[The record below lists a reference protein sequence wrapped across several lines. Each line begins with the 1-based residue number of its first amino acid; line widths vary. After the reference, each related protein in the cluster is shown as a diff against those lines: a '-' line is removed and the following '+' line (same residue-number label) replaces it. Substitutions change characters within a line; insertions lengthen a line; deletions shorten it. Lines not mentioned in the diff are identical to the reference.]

1 MDVANAQVTI
11 PKRVGVKDGKY
22 VFVMNP
28 NNAVTKYDM
37 VRNWSMFKQVLDSAV
52 NECSMSVD
60 GGAVGFRVN
69 RVDMSFNSDDV
80 EDFND
85 YQKYFRLFA
94 LSVGKGIGAVN
105 RYASYDPLT
114 MQTKNTAIKS
124 RRFEIENYNR
134 DAKNKETH
142 KFHRAKNRL

>member
-1 MDVANAQVTI
+1 
-11 PKRVGVKDGKY
+11 
-22 VFVMNP
+22 MNP
-28 NNAVTKYDM
+28 NSAVTQYDM
-37 VRNWSMFKQVLDSAV
+37 VRNWRMFKKVLDFAV

-69 RVDMSFNSDDV
+69 RVDMSFNSDDI
-80 EDFND
+80 DFD
-85 YQKYFRLFA
+85 KYQKYFRLFA
-94 LSVGKGIGAVN
+94 LSVGKGINACN

-142 KFHRAKNRL
+142 KIHRAKNRL